1 MSELTMT
8 KPQRE
13 AFLADL
19 HGGVVTISRDG
30 EAPLA
35 APVWYSY
42 EPGGDVVFVFESA
55 SEKIELVKATGRAS
69 LCVQNKTMPYK
80 YACRRVTIVG
90 GVDDD
95 IERGLAHRYL
105 GTEIGDIYLGVRR
118 QRTTASAPHAHAVRR
133 RPRPVRGS
141 VLAPRRGHTAVQAA
155 SRSHTVAVVCG
166 WTWTRRLPIRRRT
179 TSRAGCRIPM
189 RCTIFAEAMRF
200 PARLLDIGWAG
211 TSH

>member
-19 HGGVVTISRDG
+19 HVGVVTISRDG

-69 LCVQNKTMPYK
+69 LCVQNETMPYK
-80 YACRRVTIVG
+80 YVTVEGSTIVG

-95 IERGLAHRYL
+95 VERGLAHRYL
-105 GTEIGDIYLGVRR
+105 GTEIGDIYLDAIADSVSYVVRLTPTR
-118 QRTTASAPHAHAVRR
+118 WRTVDYGPFVDRVLGAASA
-133 RPRPVRGS
+133 
-141 VLAPRRGHTAVQAA
+141 
-155 SRSHTVAVVCG
+155 
-166 WTWTRRLPIRRRT
+166 
-179 TSRAGCRIPM
+179 
-189 RCTIFAEAMRF
+189 
-200 PARLLDIGWAG
+200 
-211 TSH
+211 